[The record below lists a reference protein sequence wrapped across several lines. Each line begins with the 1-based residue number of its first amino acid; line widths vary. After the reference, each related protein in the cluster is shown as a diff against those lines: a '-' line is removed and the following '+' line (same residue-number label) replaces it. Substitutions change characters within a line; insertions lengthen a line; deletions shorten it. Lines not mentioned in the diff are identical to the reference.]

1 MTNSINTNY
10 GAQIALQ
17 TLNSTS
23 RDLDVNQNRIST
35 GLKIASAADDSA
47 IFSIAQTLRSQN
59 TALESVTNSLSRGKS
74 TVDVAN
80 AAGSAISDLLTQ
92 IQSTVVAASDTSL
105 DAASRASYQQK
116 YNSLSQQISTYINGA
131 NFNGVNLLDG
141 STATYSALA
150 NADGTQAI
158 KVAGQNLKLA
168 TGYTGGSAGT
178 FSSVAGAA
186 AGPSIGTSAGKITGA
201 STLTI
206 SVDGAAGVV
215 VNLTAT
221 GGGLGNGQYS
231 TADLVAAIN
240 GTTGLAGVASVD
252 TNGGLKLTSPTN
264 TSTTAVTVAG
274 SFAVGGSAAA
284 TATAAQIGVAALT
297 GSAQSIPTA
306 FAPTGGGGTI
316 QFSGLES
323 FTATTNYAD
332 LISKV
337 KQSITSVSTSLGALG
352 TASNA
357 FSNHANFVSKLRDS
371 LTTGVGNLV
380 DADVAKESA
389 NLTAL
394 QTKQQLG
401 AQALS
406 IANSSSSIL
415 LRLFR

>member
-1 MTNSINTNY
+1 MANSINTNY

-17 TLNSTS
+17 TLNATS
-23 RDLDVNQNRIST
+23 RDLSTTQNRIST

-47 IFSIAQTLRSQN
+47 IYSIAQTLRSQN
-59 TALESVTNSLSRGKS
+59 TALEAVTNSLNRGKS

-105 DAASRASYQQK
+105 DASSRASYQQK
-116 YNSLSQQISTYINGA
+116 YSSLSAQISTYINNA

-141 STATYSALA
+141 TTSSYTALA
-150 NADGTQAI
+150 NADGTQTI

-178 FSSVAGAA
+178 FSSLAGAA
-186 AGPSIGTSAGKITGA
+186 AGPGVATTAGKVTQA
-201 STLTI
+201 SQFTV
-206 SVDGAAGVV
+206 SVDGAAAVTV
-215 VNLTAT
+215 SLSAT
-221 GGGLGNGQYS
+221 GGSLGNGQYS

-252 TNGGLKLTSPTN
+252 SNGGLKLTSPAN
-264 TSTTAVTVAG
+264 TTTTAIAV
-274 SFAVGGSAAA
+274 AVGA
-284 TATAAQIGVAALT
+284 TAGDFTAGNLAAKLGLSSLAGT
-297 GSAQSIPTA
+297 AGSIPTA
-306 FAPTGGGGTI
+306 FAPTGGGGAI

-332 LISKV
+332 LIAKV
-337 KQSITSVSTSLGALG
+337 KTSISNVSTALGALG

-357 FSNHANFVSKLRDS
+357 FSNHATFVGKLQDS

-415 LRLFR
+415 LSLFR

>member
-1 MTNSINTNY
+1 MANSINSNY
-10 GAQIALQ
+10 GAQVALQ
-17 TLNSTS
+17 TLNATT
-23 RDLDVNQNRIST
+23 RDLDKSQNRIST
-35 GLKIASAADDSA
+35 GLKIASASDDSA
-47 IFSIAQTLRSQN
+47 IYSIAQTLRSQN
-59 TALESVTNSLSRGKS
+59 TALDAVTNSLNRGKS
-74 TVDVAN
+74 TADVAS
-80 AAGSAISDLLTQ
+80 AAGASISDLLTQ
-92 IQSTVVAASDTSL
+92 IQQTVVSASDTSL
-105 DAASRASYQQK
+105 DQASRNSYQQK
-116 YNSLSQQISTYINGA
+116 YASLASQISTYVTNA
-131 NFNGVNLLDG
+131 SFNGVNLLDG
-141 STATYSALA
+141 TTSTYSALA

-178 FSSVAGAA
+178 FSSLAGAA
-186 AGPSIGTSAGKITGA
+186 AGPSVQTSAGKVTQA
-201 STLTI
+201 SQFTI
-206 SVDGAAGVV
+206 AVDGASAVTV
-215 VNLTAT
+215 SLSAT
-221 GGGLGNGQYS
+221 GGSQGNGQYS

-264 TSTTAVTVAG
+264 ATTTAIAV
-274 SFAVGGSAAA
+274 AVGTTAGDFTSGNLAAKLGLSSLA
-284 TATAAQIGVAALT
+284 GTAG
-297 GSAQSIPTA
+297 SIPTA

-332 LISKV
+332 LIAKV
-337 KQSITSVSTSLGALG
+337 KTSISNVSTALGAIG
-352 TASNA
+352 TAANA
-357 FSNHANFVSKLRDS
+357 FSNHATFVSKLQDS
-371 LTTGVGNLV
+371 LTAGVGNLV

-415 LRLFR
+415 LSLFR